1 VGVNTKQKK
10 WYIPCCK
17 DKKCR
22 KCKGKGR
29 VHPKRCPSHYYQG
42 ELRTLRYLY
51 DSYQY
56 KNLLPFSGSPLDQ
69 PKVLFDYFGLINYY
83 VGLIDELKKTDTE
96 DNAAFSAK
104 INRVANG

>member
-1 VGVNTKQKK
+1 
-10 WYIPCCK
+10 
-17 DKKCR
+17 
-22 KCKGKGR
+22 
-29 VHPKRCPSHYYQG
+29 
-42 ELRTLRYLY
+42 LY

>member
-1 VGVNTKQKK
+1 MEANTNQTK

-17 DKKCR
+17 DEECH

-29 VHPKRCPSHYYQG
+29 IYPERCPHHYYQG

-51 DSYQY
+51 ESYQY
-56 KNLLPFSGSPLDQ
+56 KNLLPYSGSPIEQ

-83 VGLIDELKKTDTE
+83 VGFIDDLKKQDKE
-96 DNAAFSAK
+96 YNEAFSAK